1 MRERLM
7 IVRMPTP
14 RPQQRYDHR
23 LRALVQRTGDLSIAT
38 AHGVPRST
46 ARGWV
51 GAAPLVVVGVVA
63 ADLTEPELRQEILK
77 LRRRVEKLAALLR
90 LALALLHASGFFSS
104 QVSVYQTEP
113 TSGGSSAPWIR
124 RTGVCRC
131 ERSFGSWVCPRV
143 GFTPGADERPRVR
156 SPISRLVLGR
166 RRID

>member
-1 MRERLM
+1 M

-23 LRALVQRTGDLSIAT
+23 LRDLVQHTGDLSIAT
-38 AHGVPRST
+38 AHGVRRST

-51 GAAPLVVVGVVA
+51 GAAPLVVLGLAA
-63 ADLTEPELRQEILK
+63 ADLTGPELRQEILK

-90 LALALLHASGFFSS
+90 LALALLHTPGFSS
-104 QVSVYQTEP
+104 QVSVCQTEP

-156 SPISRLVLGR
+156 STISRLVLGR
-166 RRID
+166 HRID